1 MEIMKNVEVL
11 SKEIE
16 STGAAK
22 VYVRLEDGKE
32 LIVRNC
38 HLVPKVYF
46 GSVERNNEDGTI
58 EYKSVF
64 LSMDENNNG
73 MITLDEV

>member
-1 MEIMKNVEVL
+1 MEIMKNVKVL

-16 STGAAK
+16 SAGAAK
-22 VYVRLEDGKE
+22 VYVKLEDGEE
-32 LIVRNC
+32 LIVRDC
-38 HLVPKVYF
+38 HLLPKVYF

-64 LSMDENNNG
+64 LSMDENNDG

>member
-1 MEIMKNVEVL
+1 MKNVKVL
-11 SKEIE
+11 SEEIE
-16 STGAAK
+16 GTGTAK
-22 VYVRLEDGKE
+22 VYVKLEDGKE

-46 GSVERNNEDGTI
+46 GSVEKNNADGAV